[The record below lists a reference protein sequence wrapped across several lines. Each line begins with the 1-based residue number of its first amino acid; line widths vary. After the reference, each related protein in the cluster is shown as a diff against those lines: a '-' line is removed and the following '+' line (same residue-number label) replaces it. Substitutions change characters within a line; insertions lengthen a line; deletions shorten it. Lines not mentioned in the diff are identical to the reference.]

1 MAGPGRAGAAPWEAP
16 TEYLARVL
24 ADAGVRTDT
33 AVTLTGLFE
42 RAKFSPH
49 PVGPEMRQ
57 EAIDALAALP
67 RGAPRPRRRGS
78 PDRRGHPRS
87 AAVTW
92 LRGAWARLYAMVPRR
107 APSTTPPGRGHT
119 LPSAESLELRRAVR
133 TVEFSV
139 RSAGDVHSRLRP
151 ALREV
156 AVSRLASRRGIDLRD
171 QPEAA
176 RGALGDD
183 LWEFLRDDHLPPDDS
198 FAPGIPLDQLDAMVA
213 TLEAL

>member
-1 MAGPGRAGAAPWEAP
+1 M
-16 TEYLARVL
+16 
-24 ADAGVRTDT
+24 
-33 AVTLTGLFE
+33 
-42 RAKFSPH
+42 
-49 PVGPEMRQ
+49 
-57 EAIDALAALP
+57 
-67 RGAPRPRRRGS
+67 
-78 PDRRGHPRS
+78 
-87 AAVTW
+87 TW
-92 LRGAWARLYAMVPRR
+92 LRGAWARLYAIVLAKSPFDHAAR
-107 APSTTPPGRGHT
+107 ARTP

-176 RGALGDD
+176 RRALGED
-183 LWEFLRDDHLPPDDS
+183 LWEFLRDDHQPPDDS
-198 FAPGIPLDQLDAMVA
+198 FGPGIPLDRLDAMVA